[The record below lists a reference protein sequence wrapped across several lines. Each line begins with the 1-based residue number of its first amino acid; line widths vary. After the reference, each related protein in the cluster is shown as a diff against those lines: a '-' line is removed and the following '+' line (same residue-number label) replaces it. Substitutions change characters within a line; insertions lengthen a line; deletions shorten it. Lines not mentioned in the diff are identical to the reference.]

1 MISVIVPNY
10 NHKPYLKDRLES
22 IFNQGYQDYEVIL
35 LDDCSTDDS
44 EKLLLEYTKHPKV
57 SICEINK
64 SNFGSPFRQWKKGID
79 LAKGDYIWIAE
90 SDDFCQ
96 ASFLE
101 TLIKPFSNP
110 KVVLVYCQSKII
122 DGQGNIVSHDN
133 LKWTNDIDS
142 FRWSADYTSSGIDE
156 CAEYLSIKN
165 TIPNASAVLFK
176 KDIMD
181 KIEWDIDKFKM
192 TGDWML
198 WVKLLMNGDVAYVS
212 DPLNYFRNSPNNT
225 RIHNTKRKKIVRI
238 WEELVI
244 MRFLKKNNLIPKNE
258 YKSRSRM
265 LYRNAY
271 YSLLK

>member
-1 MISVIVPNY
+1 
-10 NHKPYLKDRLES
+10 
-22 IFNQGYQDYEVIL
+22 
-35 LDDCSTDDS
+35 
-44 EKLLLEYTKHPKV
+44 
-57 SICEINK
+57 
-64 SNFGSPFRQWKKGID
+64 
-79 LAKGDYIWIAE
+79 
-90 SDDFCQ
+90 
-96 ASFLE
+96 
-101 TLIKPFSNP
+101 
-110 KVVLVYCQSKII
+110 
-122 DGQGNIVSHDN
+122 
-133 LKWTNDIDS
+133 
-142 FRWSADYTSSGIDE
+142 
-156 CAEYLSIKN
+156 
-165 TIPNASAVLFK
+165 
-176 KDIMD
+176 
-181 KIEWDIDKFKM
+181 M